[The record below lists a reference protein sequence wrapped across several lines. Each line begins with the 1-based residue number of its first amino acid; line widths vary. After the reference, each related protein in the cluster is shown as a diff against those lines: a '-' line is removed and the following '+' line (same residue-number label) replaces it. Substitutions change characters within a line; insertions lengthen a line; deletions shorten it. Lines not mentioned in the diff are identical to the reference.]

1 MARQNT
7 DIIYSQKLK
16 EKMHSNVIFLRL
28 SWWSWILTIFG
39 ALSLAGGRKLWVWNG
54 LVIMPRWQW
63 PPAPGTCSKQSPHYS
78 SQVIRLEERP
88 ARPPP
93 WLCLSRKRPRNLCVV
108 FMPLV
113 KLKHTQAGRGWE
125 TKHLRVSIR
134 YCQGCRS
141 FVLDQSAS
149 TQFDCEEKF
158 KICLVPANLAALAPV
173 DQPSQQTRK
182 VHICICP
189 KKFWHSSTLNLQPDF
204 KTFHCESLQLLAS
217 GWQI

>member
-93 WLCLSRKRPRNLCVV
+93 WLCLSRKRPRNLWVV

-113 KLKHTQAGRGWE
+113 KLKHTQAGRGCE
-125 TKHLRVSIR
+125 TKHWESHLDIAKAAEVLYWTNLPPHSLIVKRNSKYVWFLPILLLWRQLISLLNRREKYIFVFAPK
-134 YCQGCRS
+134 S
-141 FVLDQSAS
+141 FDIQ
-149 TQFDCEEKF
+149 
-158 KICLVPANLAALAPV
+158 AL
-173 DQPSQQTRK
+173 
-182 VHICICP
+182 
-189 KKFWHSSTLNLQPDF
+189 
-204 KTFHCESLQLLAS
+204 
-217 GWQI
+217 